1 MQNRN
6 GKIDYRSRILRMMV
20 AFPDGV
26 TANGLIKALPFK
38 CSERTV
44 YNSLREFKRRGLTQ
58 LGWYQ
63 CCDKCGNKIRTHKL
77 TNQGLREVR

>member
-1 MQNRN
+1 MQSRTR
-6 GKIDYRSRILRMMV
+6 KIDYRQRILR
-20 AFPDGV
+20 ALFAYPDGV

-44 YNSLREFKRRGLTQ
+44 YNSLREFKRQGLTQ

-63 CCDKCGNKIRTHKL
+63 CCDKCGNKMRTHKL
-77 TNQGLREVR
+77 TDKGVREVK